1 MVSDEIEREIRRRE
15 HAGRSLESL
24 LGGEVERID
33 SQGARRGA
41 AQAWAVWNAVNGDVE
56 RAHTTGVHVGEPRR
70 GARDPEFTVYVDS
83 NAYLT
88 DFSANREIYLARM
101 ETAGLHFS
109 SIAFR
114 RAKGRAAGGTAPSR
128 VASVARAPLP
138 ELTPDEERRVSELCS
153 TLPESL
159 RESVSRAMR
168 ASLRAQKREHS

>member
-1 MVSDEIEREIRRRE
+1 MSDEIEREVRRRE

-33 SQGARRGA
+33 ARGARRGA
-41 AQAWAVWNAVNGDVE
+41 ARAWVVWNAVNGDVE

-70 GARDPEFTVYVDS
+70 GARGPELTVYVDS

-101 ETAGLHFS
+101 ETAGLRFS
-109 SIAFR
+109 SITFR
-114 RAKGRAAGGTAPSR
+114 RAKVRASRGTAAPK
-128 VASVARAPLP
+128 AEATPRAPLP
-138 ELTPDEERRVSELCS
+138 ELTPAEEQRISELCS
-153 TLPESL
+153 TLPDSL

-168 ASLRAQKREHS
+168 ASFRAQKREHS